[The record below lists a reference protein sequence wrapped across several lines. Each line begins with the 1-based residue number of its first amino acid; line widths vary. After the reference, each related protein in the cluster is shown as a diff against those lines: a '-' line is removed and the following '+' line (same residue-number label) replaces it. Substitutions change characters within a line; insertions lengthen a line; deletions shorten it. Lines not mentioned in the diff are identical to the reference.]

1 MCVIINVLNCWK
13 DLKTIE
19 LQRENE
25 ICLSVNA
32 AKAEKIKRMAYGQIL
47 SAE

>member
-13 DLKTIE
+13 DLKMIE

-25 ICLSVNA
+25 IYLSVNA
-32 AKAEKIKRMAYGQIL
+32 AKAERINRMTHG
-47 SAE
+47 